1 MNGAATRKGAP
12 PPLHSLGR
20 SMTEGFDKA
29 RYTPV
34 NAADRPRISAM
45 VDLDD
50 PIQIH
55 LLMETALTDSKQWE
69 IMSQEE
75 VDDLKKQTHSLTI
88 RIDQARANLAIQ
100 TKYRDAAV
108 SMARLYNPGH
118 RRHSSRD
125 DVAAARE
132 AEVEKQNSE
141 RLCNE
146 LSSELAMLENHLFD
160 SQRRLL
166 QHTAAILQLTHGAR
180 RRNAQTPNGQVFGN
194 SMMVNGMPESP
205 ESLYTYTNSR
215 DSISMEPIGGDDG
228 FDWRTLHPS
237 EGPAERS
244 VTPAPTAAP
253 TLTNLEIPPKSPI
266 REQTSQLREEMER
279 VKEEN
284 ERLKAAEQKLR
295 ETENQ
300 LRAGQ
305 QELSAEN
312 DAIRTE
318 INGQIRMFAE
328 TEQRLEILNHKLRD
342 VITEINPSA
351 DANLDD
357 PEPSAG
363 NGQTLPTQLNY
374 LERGLDM
381 AMHEQQL
388 RAAAINRDLELAGD
402 ASVATLSQ
410 CEKRIEA
417 LNKRAHGFLTQTI
430 PDTPPPPTVSEG
442 SLDEQ
447 LDYLESI
454 LRTIRVEMGRT
465 QDSSANNNS
474 SSANKSNSEQVEAVL
489 MGLWDIIHTGYAE
502 IQRAKAARRQKRMEM
517 NLAVDEEDEEYLS
530 GSDEAIDPN
539 EQYSLQGFSA
549 KVQWLY
555 AQATSL
561 KEQKAVL
568 QRQIKQQRELNNK
581 SGSEKDAELRAKM
594 EELEKMRGA
603 IDDAEARVHEAKN
616 KMEDALEQMEK
627 MQRTTAEREEAAMAR
642 GAQQTQDKL
651 MERNAVIANLESKF
665 NDVSTRLAETEADV
679 VDLQSQLEQSAKA
692 KAAAEKS
699 QQEAEDVV
707 DKLRKE
713 IKDKDEELERMNM
726 MLVEIKMEMTIAKA
740 ELDGAY
746 GSRAERAAQAAAI
759 SNKSELADLQAQVA
773 KLKMELESTL
783 KDFEAITKESIQ
795 AEKEKL
801 DLEHKLDDAMQAKES
816 LETEVSELREK
827 MEKEI
832 SRLKEELDKE
842 RLKPPPSPALSAAGS
857 ASGMLSPRMGATML
871 SEQFRATMKEER
883 KRFNE
888 EMKEE
893 LAKRR
898 KLEEELRTLRR
909 NTAQAAAGG
918 LSPGLKSPLSAG
930 ALSTRS

>member
-1 MNGAATRKGAP
+1 MRR
-12 PPLHSLGR
+12 LQ
-20 SMTEGFDKA
+20 
-29 RYTPV
+29 V

-55 LLMETALTDSKQWE
+55 LLMETALSDSKQWE

-75 VDDLKKQTHSLTI
+75 VDDLKKQTHTLTI

-100 TKYRDAAV
+100 TKFRDAAV

-118 RRHSSRD
+118 RRHSSRED
-125 DVAAARE
+125 IAAARE

-237 EGPAERS
+237 DGPAERS

-295 ETENQ
+295 DTENQ

-363 NGQTLPTQLNY
+363 NGQTLPVQLNY

-388 RAAAINRDLELAGD
+388 RSAAINRDLELAGD
-402 ASVATLSQ
+402 ASAATLSQ
-410 CEKRIEA
+410 AEKRIEA
-417 LNKRAHGFLTQTI
+417 LNRRAHGFLTQTI
-430 PDTPPPPTVSEG
+430 PDTPAPPTVSEG

-447 LDYLESI
+447 LDYLETT
-454 LRTIRVEMGRT
+454 LRTIRVEMGRAQGST
-465 QDSSANNNS
+465 ANANNNAS
-474 SSANKSNSEQVEAVL
+474 KSNSEQVEAVL

-502 IQRAKAARRQKRMEM
+502 IQRAKAARRQKRIEM
-517 NLAVDEEDEEYLS
+517 NLSVEEDDDEYLS
-530 GSDEAIDPN
+530 GNDEAIDPN

-594 EELEKMRGA
+594 EELEKMRGL
-603 IDDAEARVHEAKN
+603 IDDAEARVHEAKD
-616 KMEDALEQMEK
+616 KMESALEQMET
-627 MQRTTAEREEAAMAR
+627 MQRTTAEREEAAMQR

-699 QQEAEDVV
+699 QKDAEDVV
-707 DKLRKE
+707 AGLRKE

-783 KDFEAITKESIQ
+783 QDFEAITKESIA

-801 DLEHKLDDAMQAKES
+801 DLEHKLDDALQSKEA
-816 LETEVSELREK
+816 LEGEVAELREK
-827 MEKEI
+827 MEREI
-832 SRLKEELDKE
+832 GRLKEELDKE

-888 EMKEE
+888 EMKVRFS
-893 LAKRR
+893 LVFCFS
-898 KLEEELRTLRR
+898 LTL
-909 NTAQAAAGG
+909 NG
-918 LSPGLKSPLSAG
+918 LL
-930 ALSTRS
+930 T

>member
-1 MNGAATRKGAP
+1 
-12 PPLHSLGR
+12 
-20 SMTEGFDKA
+20 
-29 RYTPV
+29 
-34 NAADRPRISAM
+34 M

-118 RRHSSRD
+118 QRHSSRD
-125 DVAAARE
+125 DMAAARE

-253 TLTNLEIPPKSPI
+253 ALTNLEIPPKSPI
-266 REQTSQLREEMER
+266 REQASQLREEMER

-363 NGQTLPTQLNY
+363 NGQTLPVQLNY
-374 LERGLDM
+374 LERGFDM

-402 ASVATLSQ
+402 ASVATLTQ
-410 CEKRIEA
+410 AEKRIEA
-417 LNKRAHGFLTQTI
+417 LNKRAHSFLTQTV
-430 PDTPPPPTVSEG
+430 PDTPAPPTVSEG

-454 LRTIRVEMGRT
+454 LRTIRVEMGRA
-465 QDSSANNNS
+465 QGSSANNSN
-474 SSANKSNSEQVEAVL
+474 SANRSNSEQVEAVL

-581 SGSEKDAELRAKM
+581 SGSEKDAELRGKM
-594 EELEKMRGA
+594 EELEKMRGL
-603 IDDAEARVHEAKN
+603 IDDAEARVLEAKN

-692 KAAAEKS
+692 KATAEKS
-699 QQEAEDVV
+699 QKDAEDVV
-707 DKLRKE
+707 EKLRKE

-759 SNKSELADLQAQVA
+759 SNKNELADLQAQVA

-801 DLEHKLDDAMQAKES
+801 DLEHKLDDALQAKES
-816 LETEVSELREK
+816 LESEVAELREK

-842 RLKPPPSPALSAAGS
+842 RLRPPPSPALSAAGS

-888 EMKEE
+888 EMKVSFLPHYLNCCHVVEWMLTTLSEQEE

-898 KLEEELRTLRR
+898 KLEEELRALRR
-909 NTAQAAAGG
+909 NTAQAGG
-918 LSPGLKSPLSAG
+918 LSPGLKSPLSTG
-930 ALSTRS
+930 ALSPRA

>member
-12 PPLHSLGR
+12 PPLHGLGR
-20 SMTEGFDKA
+20 SMTEGFNKP

-34 NAADRPRISAM
+34 NDADRPRISAL

-55 LLMETALTDSKQWE
+55 LLMETALSDSKQWE
-69 IMSQEE
+69 ILSQEE
-75 VDDLKKQTHSLTI
+75 VDDLKKQTRSLTI

-118 RRHSSRD
+118 RRHSSRED
-125 DVAAARE
+125 IAAARE

-146 LSSELAMLENHLFD
+146 LSSELALLENQLFN

-194 SMMVNGMPESP
+194 SMMINGMPESP

-237 EGPAERS
+237 EGGPERS
-244 VTPAPTAAP
+244 VNLAPTPAPA
-253 TLTNLEIPPKSPI
+253 LTNLEIPPKSPI

-318 INGQIRMFAE
+318 INGQIRLFAE
-328 TEQRLEILNHKLRD
+328 AEQRLEMMNHKLRD

-357 PEPSAG
+357 PEPAAG
-363 NGQTLPTQLNY
+363 NGQTLPVQLAY

-388 RAAAINRDLELAGD
+388 RSAAINRDLELAGD
-402 ASVATLSQ
+402 ASAATLSQ
-410 CEKRIEA
+410 AEKRIEA
-417 LNKRAHGFLTQTI
+417 LNRRAHTFLTQTI
-430 PDTPPPPTVSEG
+430 PDIGTAAPPTASEG
-442 SLDEQ
+442 SMDEQ
-447 LDYLESI
+447 LDYLETI

-465 QDSSANNNS
+465 QGSTANNNN
-474 SSANKSNSEQVEAVL
+474 ANRSDSEQVEAVL
-489 MGLWDIIHTGYAE
+489 MGLWDIIHTGFAE
-502 IQRAKAARRQKRMEM
+502 IQRQKAARRQKRLEM

-594 EELEKMRGA
+594 EELEKMRGL
-603 IDDAEARVHEAKN
+603 IDDAEARVLEAKD
-616 KMEDALEQMEK
+616 KMENALEQMEA

-679 VDLQSQLEQSAKA
+679 VDLQSQLQQSAKA
-692 KAAAEKS
+692 KAAAEKA
-699 QQEAEDVV
+699 QKDAEDVV
-707 DKLRKE
+707 EGLRKE

-746 GSRAERAAQAAAI
+746 GSRAERAAHAAAI
-759 SNKSELADLQAQVA
+759 SNKNEVADLQAQVA

-783 KDFEAITKESIQ
+783 KDFEAITKESIA

-801 DLEHKLDDAMQAKES
+801 DLEHKLDDATQAKES
-816 LETEVSELREK
+816 LESEVAELREK
-827 MEKEI
+827 MEREI

-842 RLKPPPSPALSAAGS
+842 RLRPPPSPALSAAGS
-857 ASGMLSPRMGATML
+857 AAGGLLSPRMGATML

-898 KLEEELRTLRR
+898 KLEEELRALRR
-909 NTAQAAAGG
+909 TTSTGG
-918 LSPGLKSPLSAG
+918 LSPGLKSPADAG
-930 ALSTRS
+930 ALSPSMS

>member
-12 PPLHSLGR
+12 PPLHALGR
-20 SMTEGFDKA
+20 SMTEGFNKP

-34 NAADRPRISAM
+34 NPADRPRISAM

-55 LLMETALTDSKQWE
+55 LLMETALSDSKQWE
-69 IMSQEE
+69 ILSQEE

-118 RRHSSRD
+118 RRHSSRED
-125 DVAAARE
+125 MAAARE

-237 EGPAERS
+237 EGGAERS

-295 ETENQ
+295 DTENQ

-318 INGQIRMFAE
+318 INGQIRLFAE

-363 NGQTLPTQLNY
+363 NGQTLPVQLNY

-388 RAAAINRDLELAGD
+388 RSAAINRDLELAGD
-402 ASVATLSQ
+402 ASAATLSQ
-410 CEKRIEA
+410 AEKRIEA
-417 LNKRAHGFLTQTI
+417 LNRRAHGFLAQTV
-430 PDTPPPPTVSEG
+430 PDTPAPPTISEG

-447 LDYLESI
+447 LDYLETT
-454 LRTIRVEMGRT
+454 LRTIRVEMGRAQGST
-465 QDSSANNNS
+465 ANANNNAS
-474 SSANKSNSEQVEAVL
+474 RSNSEQVEAVL

-502 IQRAKAARRQKRMEM
+502 IQRAKAARRQKRIEM
-517 NLAVDEEDEEYLS
+517 NLSVDDEDEDYLS
-530 GSDEAIDPN
+530 GNDEAIDPN

-581 SGSEKDAELRAKM
+581 TGSEKDAELREKM
-594 EELEKMRGA
+594 EELEKMRGL
-603 IDDAEARVHEAKN
+603 IDDAEARVHEAKD
-616 KMEDALEQMEK
+616 KMESALEQMET

-699 QQEAEDVV
+699 QKDAEDVLEG
-707 DKLRKE
+707 LRKE
-713 IKDKDEELERMNM
+713 MKDKDEELERMNM

-783 KDFEAITKESIQ
+783 KDFEAITKESIA

-801 DLEHKLDDAMQAKES
+801 DLEHKLDDALQAKES
-816 LETEVSELREK
+816 LESEVAELREK
-827 MEKEI
+827 MDREI
-832 SRLKEELDKE
+832 GRLKEELDKE
-842 RLKPPPSPALSAAGS
+842 RLRPPPSPALSAAGS
-857 ASGMLSPRMGATML
+857 AAGGLLSPRMGAAML

-898 KLEEELRTLRR
+898 KLEEELRALRR
-909 NTAQAAAGG
+909 TTAATAGGG
-918 LSPGLKSPLSAG
+918 LSPGLKSPLSTG
-930 ALSTRS
+930 ALSPRS

>member
-1 MNGAATRKGAP
+1 
-12 PPLHSLGR
+12 
-20 SMTEGFDKA
+20 MTEGFDKA

-125 DVAAARE
+125 DIAAARE

-146 LSSELAMLENHLFD
+146 LSSELAMLENHLFN

-166 QHTAAILQLTHGAR
+166 QHTAAILQLTHGA

-228 FDWRTLHPS
+228 FDWRTLQPS

-266 REQTSQLREEMER
+266 REQASQLREEMER

-284 ERLKAAEQKLR
+284 ERLKVAEQKLR
-295 ETENQ
+295 KMENQ
-300 LRAGQ
+300 LRAAQ

-363 NGQTLPTQLNY
+363 NGQTLPVQLNY

-388 RAAAINRDLELAGD
+388 RSAAINRDLELAGD
-402 ASVATLSQ
+402 ASAATLTQ
-410 CEKRIEA
+410 AEKRIEA
-417 LNKRAHGFLTQTI
+417 LNRRAHTFLTQTV
-430 PDTPPPPTVSEG
+430 PDTPAPPTVSEG

-454 LRTIRVEMGRT
+454 LRTIRVEMGRAQGST
-465 QDSSANNNS
+465 ANNNN
-474 SSANKSNSEQVEAVL
+474 ANRSNSEQVEAVL

-594 EELEKMRGA
+594 EELEQMRGL
-603 IDDAEARVHEAKN
+603 IDDAEARVLEAKN

-665 NDVSTRLAETEADV
+665 NDMSTRLAETEADV

-699 QQEAEDVV
+699 QKDAEGVV
-707 DKLRKE
+707 EKLRKE

-801 DLEHKLDDAMQAKES
+801 DLEHKLDGALQAKES
-816 LETEVSELREK
+816 LEIEVAELTEK
-827 MEKEI
+827 MEKET

-842 RLKPPPSPALSAAGS
+842 RLRPPPSPALSAAGS

-898 KLEEELRTLRR
+898 KLEEELRALRR
-909 NTAQAAAGG
+909 NTAQAGGG
-918 LSPGLKSPLSAG
+918 LSTGLKSPLSTG
-930 ALSTRS
+930 ALSPRS